1 MSKWVLREETQ
12 LTNFRNQE
20 TLKVRKTLLL
30 RQQMTK
36 TKKGMHSEVKAA
48 GSKVKAIKT
57 NWKL

>member
-1 MSKWVLREETQ
+1 MLREETQ